1 MSRQLEGR
9 NPVLEALKAG
19 TTINKLIIQKGEK
32 HGSILKIMAIA
43 KERGI
48 PLQEID
54 KKDMD
59 SMSKTYGHQG
69 VIALISEYKYYEV
82 DEILDIAREKGDLPF
97 IVILDK
103 IEDPHN
109 LGSIIRTSNA
119 AGVHGVVIP
128 RRRSVS
134 VTPVVAKSSAGAV
147 EYVPVAREVNLSRTV
162 DMLKEKGLWIAGADM
177 EGASIYESDLTGPL
191 ALVIGSEGKGISRLL
206 KEKCDFLVSIPM
218 VGRITSLN
226 AATAGAIIIYEIFR
240 QRLYERQR
248 G

>member
-19 TTINKLIIQKGEK
+19 TTIKKLIIQKGEK

-177 EGASIYESDLTGPL
+177 EGASIYELDLTGPL

-240 QRLYERQR
+240 QRLYKRQR